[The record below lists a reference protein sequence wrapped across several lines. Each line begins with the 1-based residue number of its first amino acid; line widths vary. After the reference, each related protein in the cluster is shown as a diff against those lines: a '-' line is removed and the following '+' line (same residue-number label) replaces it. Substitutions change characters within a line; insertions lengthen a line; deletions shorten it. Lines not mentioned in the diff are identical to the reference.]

1 MSGNRSPVFP
11 VFTTEMTGSIKY
23 VIYVCFQQVGISLS
37 GMVSGFLVL
46 SKEFKPQLHR
56 IFARF
61 INNKICFKLFFLRV
75 LTFLY
80 PLTKELL

>member
-37 GMVSGFLVL
+37 GMVSGFFVL
-46 SKEFKPQLHR
+46 SE
-56 IFARF
+56 
-61 INNKICFKLFFLRV
+61 
-75 LTFLY
+75 
-80 PLTKELL
+80 